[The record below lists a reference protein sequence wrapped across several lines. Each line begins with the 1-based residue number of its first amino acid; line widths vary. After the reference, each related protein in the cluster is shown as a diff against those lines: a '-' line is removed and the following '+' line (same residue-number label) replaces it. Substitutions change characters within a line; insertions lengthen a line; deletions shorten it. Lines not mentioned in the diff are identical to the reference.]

1 MKITPDSNLLIRV
14 LVDDDPRQAR
24 AARSSFEAAEAI
36 ALTLPA
42 LCEVVWVLRRGYRL
56 SAAEVAMGLRVLL
69 AGASVVAD
77 DLAVE
82 AGLAQL
88 DEGGDFADGVM
99 AYEGARLGADEFI
112 SFDRRAVALLQAR
125 GEAAK
130 LLA

>member
-1 MKITPDSNLLIRV
+1 
-14 LVDDDPRQAR
+14 
-24 AARSSFEAAEAI
+24 
-36 ALTLPA
+36 
-42 LCEVVWVLRRGYRL
+42 
-56 SAAEVAMGLRVLL
+56 MGLRVLL
-69 AGASVVAD
+69 AGANVVAD

-82 AGLAQL
+82 AGLAHL

-99 AYEGARLGADEFI
+99 AYEGARLGAEEFI